1 MIDLDVLIA
10 YPFSTIKADGKLIIG
25 LLQLSERYF
34 KLPYTDCE
42 NEQIRY
48 FKKLKTLKNKTMP
61 EQKSYLDKKYILRGT
76 TLLYYNGTHFN
87 NDTLTDK
94 IAGNAIKKFPDLV
107 GIFLNEKEMNV
118 LRAKVNAGTAV
129 AVAEDAVLDEPIETN
144 VKELIDEGKLDEAR
158 AEAGKILVAET
169 RDALLKEIEAR
180 EKAAEA
186 KKAKDAEAEKKAEAE
201 SKEPEKEK
209 EPKAEPEKATEPKTA
224 STKKEKK

>member
-76 TLLYYNGTHFN
+76 TLLYYNSTHFN

-94 IAGNAIKKFPDLV
+94 IAGAAIKKFPDLV

-129 AVAEDAVLDEPIETN
+129 AEAEAKLNEPEAVESEVEPETVPEKDA
-144 VKELIDEGKLDEAR
+144 IDELLEAGNLDEAKALR
-158 AEAGKILVAET
+158 DKLTGKEKGNATRRINVAEKN
-169 RDALLKEIEAR
+169 KEENEE
-180 EKAAEA
+180 EK
-186 KKAKDAEAEKKAEAE
+186 
-201 SKEPEKEK
+201 
-209 EPKAEPEKATEPKTA
+209 
-224 STKKEKK
+224 

>member
-76 TLLYYNGTHFN
+76 TLLYYNSTHFN

-118 LRAKVNAGTAV
+118 LRAKANAGTAV
-129 AVAEDAVLDEPIETN
+129 AEAEAKLNEPEAVESEVEPETVPEKDA
-144 VKELIDEGKLDEAR
+144 IDELLEAGNLDEAKALR
-158 AEAGKILVAET
+158 DKLTGKEKGNATRRINVAEKN
-169 RDALLKEIEAR
+169 KEENEE
-180 EKAAEA
+180 EK
-186 KKAKDAEAEKKAEAE
+186 
-201 SKEPEKEK
+201 
-209 EPKAEPEKATEPKTA
+209 
-224 STKKEKK
+224 